1 MTMQH
6 HDNIA
11 IAEARVKALTE
22 QVREYEVL
30 CDLVQDE
37 IELLTK
43 HLAISTDISTLAAH
57 DGKRRQYRDLRL
69 HLEQSRGERDFALSD
84 LARIKEILGI
94 NLQKRVDV
102 FGQIPACSVLG
113 GPRPIYDTFLSDAR
127 SRYEIHAVKQ
137 LLGVPRNRGCRA
149 DF

>member
-6 HDNIA
+6 QDNLA

-57 DGKRRQYRDLRL
+57 YGKRRQYRDLRL
-69 HLEQSRGERDFALSD
+69 RLEQSRGERDYALSD

-94 NLQKRVDV
+94 NLQKA
-102 FGQIPACSVLG
+102 G
-113 GPRPIYDTFLSDAR
+113 
-127 SRYEIHAVKQ
+127 
-137 LLGVPRNRGCRA
+137 
-149 DF
+149 